1 MTENNY
7 IAAIDIGGS
16 KVVVAVGDVAP
27 NGEVQILAA
36 YSEPMDGE
44 AVRNGE
50 VRNVINLQNKVKKCL
65 DNIKEE
71 EGFVVDKAII
81 NLSGAH
87 IQCVDFDY
95 TINIRNAAK
104 QVTKSDLDELLT
116 EAINKHTY
124 DNFYIVDIIP
134 QAYYVD
140 GIHVTSPL
148 GTIGKKIKGEF
159 CVMVCDRTHKVV
171 FDQIFSSL
179 NITPLAYTL
188 SALASAEAV
197 LLDDEREYGVA
208 MIDIGSDCCDI
219 VVYKDNIPCDLG
231 VVPLGGRNI
240 NEDIA
245 SLKVLPRYIES
256 IKINYA
262 RALAENADYNKVI
275 SLPIKS
281 DNINKRVIVR
291 ELCGVVEARVREIA
305 EEVMRFLEDGGH
317 FRGLGAGIVLTG
329 GCSKLQDIDV
339 VFKDVTGYDNV
350 VVRYPNMAGQENSE
364 VLNDPEY
371 ATVVGLLMN
380 GKFLITNQSYRN
392 GVSLLTP
399 NEPEIPTERFVEP
412 VIEITDERY
421 ILKEEKEEVVK
432 VVESVKQ
439 DIIIVDDAPEEEVEE
454 EEEEYEDE
462 DDLYEEEEEEE
473 EEREHKSPLKSF
485 FGRFKLSEPKD
496 DVNDLDQ

>member
-50 VRNVINLQNKVKKCL
+50 VRNVINLQNKVRKCL

-71 EGFVVDKAII
+71 EGFIVDKAII

-104 QVTKSDLDELLT
+104 QVTKSDLDELMT

-124 DNFYIVDIIP
+124 DNFYIVDVIP

-140 GIHVTSPL
+140 GINVTSPL

-159 CVMVCDRTHKVV
+159 CVMVCDRTHKMV
-171 FDQIFSSL
+171 FDQIFASL
-179 NITPLAYTL
+179 GITPLAYTL

-317 FRGLGAGIVLTG
+317 FHGLGAGIVLTG

-350 VVRYPNMAGQENSE
+350 VVRYPNMMGQENSE

-392 GVSLLTP
+392 GVSLLDP
-399 NEPEIPTERFVEP
+399 NVQEVPKERFVEP
-412 VIEITDERY
+412 VVEVTDERY
-421 ILKEEKEEVVK
+421 ILKEEDDEVVK
-432 VVESVKQ
+432 VTESVQKE
-439 DIIIVDDAPEEEVEE
+439 IIIVNDTPEEEE

-462 DDLYEEEEEEE
+462 DEDLYEEEEEEP
-473 EEREHKSPLKSF
+473 EHKSSLKSF